1 MEIIQVALSMFIENG
16 YSATTFKMIAD
27 KLDTSSGHVAFY
39 FPSKDALLAVLVEM
53 LCNFQWKI
61 MKKEA
66 NDGVSTLL
74 AVCLELMTMAAAC
87 EEDKIAKDFLVS
99 SYRSDICLAIIQKND
114 CSRAKEVF
122 AEYCPDWTDEQ
133 FKQAESLVSGIEYT
147 TLNAIDE
154 SVRLEAR
161 IAGALNTIMMIYN
174 VPEEI
179 RKKKIEKV
187 IALDYRSLSKRIF
200 KEFKEYIEQT
210 TEQAFDELLE

>member
-1 MEIIQVALSMFIENG
+1 MEIIQVALGMFIEKG

-27 KLDTSSGHVAFY
+27 ELDTSSGHIAFY
-39 FPSKDALLAVLVEM
+39 FPSKDALLAELVEM
-53 LCNFQWKI
+53 MCSFQWKM
-61 MKKEA
+61 MKEEA
-66 NDGVSTLL
+66 NDGVSALL
-74 AVCLELMTMAAAC
+74 AVCLELMSMAAAC

-99 SYRSDICLAIIQKND
+99 AYRSDICLAIIQKND

-133 FKQAESLVSGIEYT
+133 FRNAESLVVGIEYS
-147 TLNAIDE
+147 TLNAVDE

-161 IAGALNTIMMIYN
+161 ITGALNTIMTIYN

-187 IALDYRSLSKRIF
+187 IALNYRNVGKRIF

>member
-1 MEIIQVALSMFIENG
+1 MEIIQVALGMFTEKG

-27 KLDTSSGHVAFY
+27 ELDISSGHVAFY

-53 LCNFQWKI
+53 LCSFQWKL

-66 NDGVSTLL
+66 NDGVSALL
-74 AVCLELMTMAAAC
+74 AVCLEFMSMAAAC
-87 EEDKIAKDFLVS
+87 EEDEIANDFLVS
-99 SYRSDICLAIIQKND
+99 AYRSDICLAIIQKND

-133 FKQAESLVSGIEYT
+133 FKEAESLVAGIEYS
-147 TLNAIDE
+147 TLNAVDE
-154 SVRLEAR
+154 SVHLETR
-161 IAGALNTIMMIYN
+161 IAGALNTIMTIYN

-187 IALDYRSLSKRIF
+187 IALDYRNVGKRIF
-200 KEFKEYIEQT
+200 KEFKKYIEQT
-210 TEQAFDELLE
+210 TEQAFDELLK